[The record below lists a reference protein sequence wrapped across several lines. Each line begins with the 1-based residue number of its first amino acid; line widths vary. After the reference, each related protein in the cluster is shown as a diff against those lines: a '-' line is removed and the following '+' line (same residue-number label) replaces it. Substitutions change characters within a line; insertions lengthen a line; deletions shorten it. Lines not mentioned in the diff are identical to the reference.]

1 MQSFLRLI
9 IISSANPDKSSM
21 TIKGILLQYVA
32 VMLTL
37 GTLAGIPLMESEVVK
52 YIEMASLAAGA
63 LLTLFGLTRK
73 LYYQIKSV

>member
-9 IISSANPDKSSM
+9 IISSANPDKASM

-37 GTLAGIPLMESEVVK
+37 GTLVGIPLMESEVVK
-52 YIEMASLAAGA
+52 YIEMASIAAGA